1 MKTIGNRITISDEV
15 ANLIHEGKQDT
26 EVDFTYIQVKK
37 LREKTIKMP
46 IKKALQL
53 AEERMRDKRYKNY
66 EVHIG

>member
-37 LREKTIKMP
+37 FREKTIKIP

>member
-26 EVDFTYIQVKK
+26 EVDFTYIQVQK

-46 IKKALQL
+46 IKQALKL
-53 AEERMRDKRYKNY
+53 AEERMHDKRYKNY

>member
-26 EVDFTYIQVKK
+26 EVDFTYIQVQK

-46 IKKALQL
+46 IKQALKL

>member
-37 LREKTIKMP
+37 FREKTIKMP

>member
-66 EVHIG
+66 EVYIG

>member
-37 LREKTIKMP
+37 FKEKTIKMP